1 MNCTKDFALALPLA
15 LWIILLLRITDL
27 PLQILILM
35 LICCDFSMTSNLLDE
50 GVLMMLVWLLVQ
62 LTLRHSC

>member
-1 MNCTKDFALALPLA
+1 
-15 LWIILLLRITDL
+15 
-27 PLQILILM
+27 M